1 MVVQE
6 KLNSLIAEAC
16 KSASV
21 PLVEA
26 DMFRAGKRKT
36 LRIFIDKPE
45 GVSIDDC
52 TNVSHFLSDAL
63 DLDPELI
70 EGAYTLE
77 VSSPGLDRPLKSL
90 ADFNR
95 NKGRL
100 LRVNRSTGKTVT
112 GELLDADEDNLKLK
126 LKGNAGDIVIPRSE
140 VLSAKVEVKI

>member
-1 MVVQE
+1 
-6 KLNSLIAEAC
+6 
-16 KSASV
+16 
-21 PLVEA
+21 VEA
-26 DMFRAGKRKT
+26 DVFRAGKRKT
-36 LRIFIDKPE
+36 LRIYIDKPE

-90 ADFNR
+90 ADFLR

-112 GELLDADEDNLKLK
+112 GELKDADEENLTLK